1 MPSADQVPIKSA
13 HSTMLRPK
21 WVVLIAGSTGSAL
34 RAVRPANLHSRR
46 MPGVISFKPRGWFFV
61 AATLSHDRPRHPCNL
76 VGECDGGNLGTTP
89 RCREPGSMPGA
100 MDFGISDDGERACGE
115 QATQIAIASF
125 ADAAGPVF
133 APTRGLP
140 RHEADPGREVP
151 S

>member
-1 MPSADQVPIKSA
+1 MAFATAGNASAGTDAAPATMARRLNGVA
-13 HSTMLRPK
+13 HQSDTF
-21 WVVLIAGSTGSAL
+21 S
-34 RAVRPANLHSRR
+34 
-46 MPGVISFKPRGWFFV
+46 
-61 AATLSHDRPRHPCNL
+61 
-76 VGECDGGNLGTTP
+76 GNLGRTP

-125 ADAAGPVF
+125 ADAAEPVF
-133 APTRGLP
+133 APTRVLP